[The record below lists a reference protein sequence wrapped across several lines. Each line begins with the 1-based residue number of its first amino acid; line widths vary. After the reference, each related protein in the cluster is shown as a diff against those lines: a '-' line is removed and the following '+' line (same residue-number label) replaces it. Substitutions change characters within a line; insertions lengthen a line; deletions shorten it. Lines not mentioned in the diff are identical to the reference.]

1 MRSRAVGAPPPRPDH
16 HKPFMTSAPSATHP
30 RFFGVCVVRAAF
42 VLAVFGWG
50 VGFYGPPIYL
60 HAVIERTGWP
70 LTLVSAA
77 VTLHYLC
84 GVVVIANLPRLYA
97 RMGVPATIVTG
108 AVVTAAG
115 VCGWAIALHPW
126 QLFMAALFSGMG
138 WVAMGAVAV
147 NAVVS
152 PWHVRTRPMALAKA
166 YNGASIGG
174 VIFSPLWV
182 ALIAYFGFGAAA
194 AAVGAV
200 MILAMALLARNVF
213 ARTPESMGQRPDGDT
228 TSLSA
233 LDVPVGERTPM
244 PGAFL
249 WRDRAFQTLAIGMAI
264 GLFAQIGLLAHL
276 FSLLVPALGAQM
288 AGLVMGGATACA
300 ILGRT
305 VAARVMSRIGDRR
318 MVAAAGYAVQATGS
332 MALLMANPGQ
342 SGIILLGVV
351 LFGSGIGNATSLP
364 PLIAQTDF
372 APRDVSRVVALI
384 VAIGQATYAFAPAL
398 FGVLLAASGA
408 GGDFGVGG
416 RSVGFFALAAF
427 IQLAA
432 AGSFL
437 AGRRKR

>member
-1 MRSRAVGAPPPRPDH
+1 
-16 HKPFMTSAPSATHP
+16 MTSDHSATHP
-30 RFFGVCVVRAAF
+30 RFFGIHVVRAAF

-70 LTLVSAA
+70 LPLVSAA

-84 GVVVIANLPRLYA
+84 GVLVIANLPRLYA
-97 RMGVPATIVTG
+97 RLGVPATIVTG
-108 AVVTAAG
+108 SLITAIG

-126 QLFMAALFSGMG
+126 QLFIAASFSGMG
-138 WVAMGAVAV
+138 WVAMGAVTV

-152 PWHVRTRPMALAKA
+152 PWHVRTRPMALSKA

-182 ALIAYFGFGAAA
+182 ALIALFGFETAAV
-194 AAVGAV
+194 AVGAL
-200 MILAMALLARNVF
+200 MISVMALLALNVF
-213 ARTPESMGQRPDGDT
+213 AKTPQSMGQRPDGDI
-228 TSLSA
+228 TSSSA
-233 LDVPVGERTPM
+233 LHSPVGERTPM
-244 PGAFL
+244 PGAIL
-249 WRDRAFQTLAIGMAI
+249 WRDRAFQTLAVGMAI

-276 FSLLVPALGAQM
+276 YSLLIPAMGRQM
-288 AGLVMGGATACA
+288 AGVVMGGATACA

-305 VAARVMSRIGDRR
+305 VSARLLSRIGDRR
-318 MVAAAGYAVQATGS
+318 MVAAGGYAVQAIGS
-332 MALLMANPGQ
+332 MALLMASPGQ
-342 SGIILLGVV
+342 IAMILLGVV

-372 APRDVSRVVALI
+372 APMDVSCVVALI
-384 VAIGQATYAFAPAL
+384 VAIGQGTYAFAPAL
-398 FGVLLAASGA
+398 FGVLLAVSGVD
-408 GGDFGVGG
+408 GDVGIGG